1 MRSLSYLPN
10 LLSSLR
16 ITLAPGMLGAAYS
29 NSKTGFI
36 ILLCFA
42 ILTDAVDGWL
52 ARRLKAESDM
62 GRRLD
67 RWGNALTVSLGALGI
82 YFLWPAEIESEWQAT
97 LLALAGYFVVGVDR
111 LWLRPDRESRPSWC
125 DWLFVLLLPVSLV
138 LLIIEWSPWPFR
150 IGAILQALIALRA
163 VTSGEV
169 VAGPVETATTVS
181 STLGAESPAATDVS
195 AATAERGER

>member
-42 ILTDAVDGWL
+42 IVTDALDGFL

-67 RWGNALTVSLGALGI
+67 RWGDALTVTLGALGI
-82 YFLWPAEIESEWQAT
+82 YFLWPVEIESEWQAT

-111 LWLRPDRESRPSWC
+111 LWLRPDRDKRPSWC
-125 DWLFVLLLPVSLV
+125 DWLFVLLLPVSLA

-150 IGAILQALIALRA
+150 MGAILQALIALRTVTSSEVTGTAETPTNVAPLEKGADSAA
-163 VTSGEV
+163 VTGV
-169 VAGPVETATTVS
+169 TAAS
-181 STLGAESPAATDVS
+181 SER
-195 AATAERGER
+195 AER